1 MPCLPKLIT
10 TDTFENTPKVWAG
23 IIAVLW
29 IKVIAG
35 VFSFPICAILITQSS
50 PSRELLGS
58 VNGANQALGSLCRAI
73 GPAIAGTMYS
83 RSLEIS
89 KPGIVWRYG
98 LAVCAAIVWVGS
110 WFLSDRVVL
119 PNPKEYSLIT
129 DEDVDEVIREEGE
142 TLWRG
147 QEVGTID
154 VDVALPQSRQQT
166 DMKLVPPSSDGYH
179 RDPDDSDGI

>member
-1 MPCLPKLIT
+1 M
-10 TDTFENTPKVWAG
+10 
-23 IIAVLW
+23 
-29 IKVIAG
+29 
-35 VFSFPICAILITQSS
+35 
-50 PSRELLGS
+50 
-58 VNGANQALGSLCRAI
+58 
-73 GPAIAGTMYS
+73 
-83 RSLEIS
+83 
-89 KPGIVWRYG
+89 
-98 LAVCAAIVWVGS
+98 GS